1 MENRRFFCGAGI
13 TGIQQLTE
21 LAYDAAYLWRLSPLQ
36 VLDQPLDV
44 LLDLLEHMTRISEM
58 RANHG

>member
-21 LAYDAAYLWRLSPLQ
+21 LAFDAAYLWRMCPLQ
-36 VLDQPLDV
+36 VQAQPLDV
-44 LLDLLEHMTRISEM
+44 LLDLLEHMTRISKA
-58 RANHG
+58 RADHG